1 MKRRM
6 RSAWWLGFVVVA
18 SCSPPKEP
26 PVQRFGFTP
35 RWAYQ
40 PWISKDISTGPDTYD
55 FVGGF
60 ESRGIPVGVVVL
72 DSPWETNYNTFIPD
86 EDRYPKFEE
95 MVANLRARNVRT
107 VLWITQMLNESSF
120 DAEVGGTRYPDAPA
134 AGFTEAKTKG
144 YFVND
149 GQLTFWWKGL
159 GGGIDFFNDEARA
172 FWRARQERVLKV
184 IDGWKLD
191 FGEDYLRTG
200 EQTSL
205 AAKDIVVKTKQ
216 GDKTLQDYSEKY
228 YEDFLTYGRSVRG
241 EQFLTMVRPWDGS
254 YGFPGRFYA
263 RKEHTPIGWV
273 GDNRRD
279 WVGLEDALD
288 HIFRS
293 AVAGYVAVSSDLG
306 GYLDLDDL
314 NLAGPRIPFSQAN
327 FARWTAVSALSPF
340 MQLHGRGNLA
350 PWTVPERAD
359 ETVELY
365 RYWSKLHVQ
374 LIPYLYSVGEAAYRG
389 VGTQTIRP
397 VGELASWPRDYRYFL
412 GDAFLVAP
420 ILDDTGRRDVP
431 LPSGSRYFSWW
442 DESGAPLEGGQ
453 VLKNL
458 DFTDRTR
465 IPVFVKEG
473 GIIVADVI
481 DGSTRLGSAAHA
493 GLMTV
498 LAWPTSAESKFIV
511 YADEESAHV
520 TVTTREGQ
528 LKLSSAK
535 QGAMVELW
543 TAEGPAGV
551 SLNGRAL
558 PAKSSKAELDAA
570 TDGFFVV
577 PGSRF
582 TWVKVPAQA
591 SGAVTLTWP

>member
-1 MKRRM
+1 M
-6 RSAWWLGFVVVA
+6 RSALALSLVVFV
-18 SCSPPKEP
+18 SCTPPKEP
-26 PVQRFGFTP
+26 EVQRFGFTP

-40 PWISKDISTGPDTYD
+40 PWISKDISTGADTYD

-60 ESRGIPVGVVVL
+60 EQRGIPVGVVVL
-72 DSPWETNYNTFIPD
+72 DSPWETNYNTFVPN
-86 EDRYPKFEE
+86 EARYPKFEE

-107 VLWITQMLNESSF
+107 VLWITQMLNEGSF
-120 DAEVGGTRYPDAPA
+120 DAEVGGDVYPGA
-134 AGFTEAKTKG
+134 ADGFREALAKG

-149 GQLTFWWKGL
+149 GQLTFWWKGR

-172 FWRARQERVLKV
+172 FWHAKQAGVLKIV
-184 IDGWKLD
+184 DGWKCD

-200 EQTSL
+200 EQTSI

-216 GDKTLQDYSEKY
+216 GDKTLQEYSERY
-228 YEDFLTYGRSVRG
+228 YQDFLEHGRAVRG
-241 EQFLTMVRPWDGS
+241 REFLTMVRPWDGS

-279 WVGLEDALD
+279 WIGLEDALD

-293 AVAGYVAVSSDLG
+293 AQAGYVAIGSDLG

-314 NLAGPRIPFSQAN
+314 ALAGPRIPFSQTN

-374 LIPYLYSVGEAAYRG
+374 LIPYLYSLGEAAYRG
-389 VGTQTIRP
+389 VGTQPIRP
-397 VGELASWPRDYRYFL
+397 VGELPDWPRDYRYFL
-412 GDAFLVAP
+412 GDALLVAP

-431 LPSGSRYFSWW
+431 LPAGARYTSWW
-442 DESGAPLEGGQ
+442 DPAGAPLEGGQ

-458 DFTDRTR
+458 DFTDRSR
-465 IPVFVKEG
+465 IPVFLKEG
-473 GIIVADVI
+473 GIVVADVT
-481 DGSTRLGSAAHA
+481 DSATRLGSAAHA
-493 GLMTV
+493 GQLTV
-498 LAWPTSAESKFIV
+498 LAWPAATESRFVV
-511 YADEESAHV
+511 YADDEAEHV
-520 TVTTREGQ
+520 TITAREKT
-528 LKLSSAK
+528 LTLSSAK

-543 TAEGPAGV
+543 TDAAPASM
-551 SLNGRAL
+551 SLNGREL
-558 PAKSSKAELDAA
+558 EAKSSKAELDTA
-570 TDGFFVV
+570 TDGFFAV
-577 PGSRF
+577 PQSRYV
-582 TWVKVPAQA
+582 WVKIPAQA
-591 SGAVTLTWP
+591 RAVSLTWP